1 MKTKKGDLPE
11 QSENRR
17 PANVSSTKQLPHGV
31 EGSVPALKSKP
42 AMPAV
47 SPTEEALIE
56 NERRLMAD
64 RFADTLARELAKQQA
79 EDERTIDV

>member
-1 MKTKKGDLPE
+1 MKPKRRAASE
-11 QSENRR
+11 QSENR
-17 PANVSSTKQLPHGV
+17 PQDNVSAKQLLPHGV
-31 EGSVPALKSKP
+31 EGSLPPEIIKPALP
-42 AMPAV
+42 A
-47 SPTEEALIE
+47 TEETLIA